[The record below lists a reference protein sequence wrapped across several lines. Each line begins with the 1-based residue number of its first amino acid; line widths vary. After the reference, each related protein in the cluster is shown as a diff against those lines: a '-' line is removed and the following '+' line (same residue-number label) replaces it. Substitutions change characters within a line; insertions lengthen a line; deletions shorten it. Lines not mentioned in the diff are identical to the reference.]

1 MGELPTAL
9 FALKVSRPYFYL
21 VTLWL
26 YVLPTGRHF
35 DLLTSGWFW
44 CAAAHSNRPSLPSM
58 QLHIASTR
66 IRLGVRT
73 SATAFRVR
81 CGLLYCTLP
90 LNLLCYLMNDL
101 ADTAVRLHR
110 TRIPTHTRSPST
122 SLCAARR
129 SATTATLR
137 RAPSP
142 PYPPSPPHPP
152 LSPATLDRRAY
163 GCPSHSCVFPPMRFL
178 TDAFSHR
185 CVCVRA
191 G

>member
-110 TRIPTHTRSPST
+110 TRNPTHTRSPST

-163 GCPSHSCVFPPMRFL
+163 GCPSHSCVFPL
-178 TDAFSHR
+178 LSLVAQ
-185 CVCVRA
+185 
-191 G
+191 